1 MWAVWAS
8 PKPGARA
15 AEADA
20 RSRLAHQV
28 PDDQKAARADFL
40 LENTG
45 NLASLRVQVEELWRR
60 LSAESNKV
68 PEDESLK

>member
-1 MWAVWAS
+1 VS
-8 PKPGARA
+8 RLGLDGPGREA

-28 PDDQKAARADFL
+28 PDDLKAARADFL

-45 NLASLRVQVEELWRR
+45 DVASLRAQVEDLWRR
-60 LSAESNKV
+60 LKVESNKLLQ
-68 PEDESLK
+68 DESLK